1 LLTESDASRIVHSG
15 TTRLGAHWAA
25 GGETRFL
32 SADTL
37 ARRAGSADIRRSVIP
52 NRRNLAARL
61 VLLQVAAGLTVA
73 IPAQGS
79 ASHRLSWRLAGFRR
93 GKGVSQAQSGKGGRK
108 GCAPLGSC
116 MPVDSATA
124 YVGTQS
130 HRRRTQE
137 KGEPKAAG
145 DLTAGS
151 SCGAGGYG
159 SAGGGEGGKWR
170 VSASIDAR
178 SPYPSDAVWVH
189 PRSPD
194 AYPDVRKMISAGV
207 SSQAVLRQYLAVS
220 FRRSRHWAYRLRPS
234 RLAPQ

>member
-1 LLTESDASRIVHSG
+1 M
-15 TTRLGAHWAA
+15 
-25 GGETRFL
+25 
-32 SADTL
+32 
-37 ARRAGSADIRRSVIP
+37 
-52 NRRNLAARL
+52 
-61 VLLQVAAGLTVA
+61 
-73 IPAQGS
+73 S
-79 ASHRLSWRLAGFRR
+79 ASGQFNCRLMLADSALPLFNTWGFPNSY
-93 GKGVSQAQSGKGGRK
+93 GGSTSFVSEKGVSQAQSGKGGRK

-124 YVGTQS
+124 YVRNAIASEAHARKGGAEGRGRPYGGKFM
-130 HRRRTQE
+130 RRRRLW
-137 KGEPKAAG
+137 KR
-145 DLTAGS
+145 
-151 SCGAGGYG
+151 
-159 SAGGGEGGKWR
+159 GGGEGGKWR

>member
-159 SAGGGEGGKWR
+159 SAGGAKEASGECLPPLMHVPLIRPTRYGFTR
-170 VSASIDAR
+170 VHRTLIR
-178 SPYPSDAVWVH
+178 TCE
-189 PRSPD
+189 
-194 AYPDVRKMISAGV
+194 K
-207 SSQAVLRQYLAVS
+207 
-220 FRRSRHWAYRLRPS
+220 
-234 RLAPQ
+234 